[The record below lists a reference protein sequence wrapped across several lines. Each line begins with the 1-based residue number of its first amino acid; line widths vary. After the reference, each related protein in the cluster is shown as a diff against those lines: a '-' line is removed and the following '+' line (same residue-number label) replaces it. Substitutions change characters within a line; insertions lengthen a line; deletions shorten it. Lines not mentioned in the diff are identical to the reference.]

1 MNTET
6 KTLNVQ
12 QDTLTEPAT
21 ERTRESRVFIPRT
34 DIFETEDKITLLMDM
49 PGVDPN
55 NIDIKL
61 EENVL
66 KINGYANI
74 EEPEGYSLMHAEYEM
89 GDYERTF
96 RLSDKIDMEKIEA
109 TFINGTL
116 KLILPKAKSALPQ
129 KIEIKIR

>member
-21 ERTRESRVFIPRT
+21 ERTRESRVFTPRT

-109 TFINGTL
+109 TFKNGTL